1 MSVPTTSAEA
11 RRKPAGSG
19 SSSNS
24 SSNSSAK
31 ATGNSSGIERRR
43 RKRAKI
49 SAQVHVRAINSPEP
63 FEEVCKSEDVSR
75 DGLLF
80 MSARAGY
87 WKGQELEVMFPY
99 STAPSAF
106 NMPQRAEVVRVESS
120 AGGRHG
126 VAVQFC
132 AAKADARSEKK
143 VAPNG
148 ADLFA
153 NGARAHSS
161 ATVGASSAAA
171 STAAKQY
178 SVVLAVEPDQRT
190 ADIMRNI
197 LHPDGYTVIIVPNA
211 QAALEVLR
219 TTVPAVFLAE
229 VEGEEMTGHD
239 LCLII
244 KRNDRL
250 RGVPVILLT
259 RSAQPADYSASHQLG
274 AVVCMAKP
282 FKPERLLHV
291 VRLVAPPPSQKSV
304 YGATRLG
311 SSTIDRTL

>member
-1 MSVPTTSAEA
+1 MNVPTTSAEA
-11 RRKPAGSG
+11 RGKS

-24 SSNSSAK
+24 
-31 ATGNSSGIERRR
+31 NSSGIERRR

-49 SAQVHVRAINSPEP
+49 SAQVHVRVANSPEP
-63 FEEVCKSEDVSR
+63 FEEVCKSIDVSR

-80 MSARAGY
+80 MSARAGF
-87 WKGQELEVMFPY
+87 WKGQQLEVTFPY
-99 STAPSAF
+99 SNAATAL
-106 NMPQRAEVVRVESS
+106 NTPQVAEVVRVETATGSQ
-120 AGGRHG
+120 HG
-126 VAVQFC
+126 VAVQFS

-143 VAPNG
+143 GVQADPFAPP
-148 ADLFA
+148 A
-153 NGARAHSS
+153 S
-161 ATVGASSAAA
+161 ATKAPA
-171 STAAKQY
+171 TAKQQ

-190 ADIMRNI
+190 ADIMRN
-197 LHPDGYTVIIVPNA
+197 LLQNDGYTVVIVPTA
-211 QAALEVLR
+211 QAALDVLR

-229 VEGEEMTGHD
+229 VEGEDMTGHD

-250 RGVPVILLT
+250 QHVPVILLT

-291 VRLVAPPPSQKSV
+291 VRLVAPPPSQKSA
-304 YGATRLG
+304 YGASKVSN
-311 SSTIDRTL
+311 SSIERTL